1 MITGAVA
8 SAVLLF
14 SVTQEII
21 DSAEYYTGI
30 DLDLDGEIFE
40 PRQETGVCD
49 YEVRPE
55 HGIISF
61 N

>member
-21 DSAEYYTGI
+21 DSVEYYTDI

-40 PRQETGVCD
+40 PRQET
-49 YEVRPE
+49 EVV
-55 HGIISF
+55 IMKF
-61 N
+61 VQNMV

>member
-30 DLDLDGEIFE
+30 DLDGEIFE

>member
-21 DSAEYYTGI
+21 DSAEYYTDI

-40 PRQETGVCD
+40 PRQEI
-49 YEVRPE
+49 EVV
-55 HGIISF
+55 IMKF
-61 N
+61 VQNMV